1 VDLKSLPAKIG
12 AARLSFG
19 SAERLKQALDV
30 TPGSVTA
37 LALMNDAVQQ
47 SVRFVLDRRLLDF
60 ETINCH
66 PLRNDQTTC
75 LAPQDLLKF
84 IEDLG
89 YAVQIAALESVCD
102 AADA

>member
-1 VDLKSLPAKIG
+1 
-12 AARLSFG
+12 
-19 SAERLKQALDV
+19 
-30 TPGSVTA
+30 
-37 LALMNDAVQQ
+37 
-47 SVRFVLDRRLLDF
+47 
-60 ETINCH
+60 
-66 PLRNDQTTC
+66 LRNDQTTC